1 MENIINLTK
10 MSLNNLSSI
19 IKTIVIVIIV
29 WIGIAMIN
37 QAFFNIIF
45 GMGTYL
51 LLMQVMSYEDT
62 YGIDNLIAKLPVS
75 KNEYVISKYVLGI
88 IISVIFMVLSV
99 LIYSILNSI
108 LELDLTLGIF
118 ILIGFVT
125 SMLAISVIIPVIL
138 KFGINKGRMVI
149 TILTV
154 LMVVVPTGIMTSI
167 WDNKEFMY
175 KIMDIAGNIGIPFI
189 LIISSILILIIS
201 IIISLR
207 VYKSKE
213 IK

>member
-19 IKTIVIVIIV
+19 IKTILIVIIV

-75 KNEYVISKYVLGI
+75 KNEYVISRYVLGI

-125 SMLAISVIIPVIL
+125 SMLAISVIIHVIL

>member
-1 MENIINLTK
+1 MGNIINLTK

-19 IKTIVIVIIV
+19 IKTILIVIIV

-51 LLMQVMSYEDT
+51 LLMQVMAYEDT

-75 KNEYVISKYVLGI
+75 KNEYVISRYVLGI
-88 IISVIFMVLSV
+88 IISAIFMVLSV
-99 LIYSILNSI
+99 LIYYTLNSI
-108 LELDLTLGIF
+108 LKLDLTLGIF

-125 SMLAISVIIPVIL
+125 SVLAMSVIIPVIL
-138 KFGINKGRMVI
+138 KFGINKGRMVV

-154 LMVVVPTGIMTSI
+154 LIVVVPTGIMTSI

-175 KIMDIAGNIGIPFI
+175 KIMDIAGNIGVPLI
-189 LIISSILILIIS
+189 LIISSLLILMIS

>member
-19 IKTIVIVIIV
+19 IKTILIVIIV

-37 QAFFNIIF
+37 QAFFNMIF

-51 LLMQVMSYEDT
+51 LLMQVMAYEDT

-75 KNEYVISKYVLGI
+75 KNEYVISRYVLGI
-88 IISVIFMVLSV
+88 IISAIFMVLSV
-99 LIYSILNSI
+99 LIYYTLNSI
-108 LELDLTLGIF
+108 LKLDLTLGIF

-125 SMLAISVIIPVIL
+125 SVLAMSVIIPVIL
-138 KFGINKGRMVI
+138 KFGINKGRMVV

-154 LMVVVPTGIMTSI
+154 LIVVVPTGIMTSI
-167 WDNKEFMY
+167 WENKEFMS
-175 KIMDIAGNIGIPFI
+175 KIMNVVGNIGVPFI
-189 LIISSILILIIS
+189 LIISSLLILMIS

>member
-19 IKTIVIVIIV
+19 IKTILIVLIV

-51 LLMQVMSYEDT
+51 LLMQVMAYEDT

-75 KNEYVISKYVLGI
+75 KNEYVISRYVLGI

-99 LIYSILNSI
+99 LIYSMLDSI

>member
-1 MENIINLTK
+1 MGNIINLTK

-19 IKTIVIVIIV
+19 IKTILIVIIV

-51 LLMQVMSYEDT
+51 LLMQVMAYEDT

-75 KNEYVISKYVLGI
+75 KNEYVISRYVLGI
-88 IISVIFMVLSV
+88 IISAIFMVLSV
-99 LIYSILNSI
+99 LIYYTLNSI
-108 LELDLTLGIF
+108 LKLDLTLGIF

-125 SMLAISVIIPVIL
+125 SVLAMSVIIPVIL
-138 KFGINKGRMVI
+138 KFGINKGRMVV

-154 LMVVVPTGIMTSI
+154 LIVVVPTGIMTSI

>member
-19 IKTIVIVIIV
+19 IKTILIVIIV

-37 QAFFNIIF
+37 QAFFNMIF

-51 LLMQVMSYEDT
+51 LLMQVMAYEDT

-75 KNEYVISKYVLGI
+75 KNEYVISRYVLGI
-88 IISVIFMVLSV
+88 IISAIFMVLSV
-99 LIYSILNSI
+99 LIYYILNSI
-108 LELDLTLGIF
+108 LKLDLTLGIF

-125 SMLAISVIIPVIL
+125 SVLAMSVIIPVIL
-138 KFGINKGRMVI
+138 KFGINKGRMVV

-154 LMVVVPTGIMTSI
+154 LIVVVPTGIMTSI

-175 KIMDIAGNIGIPFI
+175 KIMDIAGNIGVPLM
-189 LIISSILILIIS
+189 LIISSLLILMIS

>member
-19 IKTIVIVIIV
+19 IKTILIVIIV

-37 QAFFNIIF
+37 QSFFTIIF

-62 YGIDNLIAKLPVS
+62 YGIDNLIAELPVS
-75 KNEYVISKYVLGI
+75 KNEYVISRYVLGFS
-88 IISVIFMVLSV
+88 ISAIFMVLSV
-99 LIYSILNSI
+99 LIYSILNAI
-108 LELDLTLGIF
+108 LELDLTLGVF
-118 ILIGFVT
+118 VLIGFVA
-125 SMLAISVIIPVIL
+125 SMLAMSVIIPVIL

>member
-19 IKTIVIVIIV
+19 IKTIFIVLIV

-51 LLMQVMSYEDT
+51 LLMQVMAYEDT

-75 KNEYVISKYVLGI
+75 KNEYVISRYILGI
-88 IISVIFMVLSV
+88 IISAIFMVLSV
-99 LIYSILNSI
+99 LIYYMLNSI
-108 LELDLTLGIF
+108 LELNLTLGIF

-125 SMLAISVIIPVIL
+125 SVLAMSVIIPVIL
-138 KFGINKGRMVI
+138 KFGINKGRMVV

-154 LMVVVPTGIMTSI
+154 LIVVVPTGIMTSI
-167 WDNKEFMY
+167 WENKEFMS
-175 KIMDIAGNIGIPFI
+175 KIINVVGNIGVPFI

-201 IIISLR
+201 IIISLS

>member
-19 IKTIVIVIIV
+19 IKTILIVIIV

-37 QAFFNIIF
+37 QAFFTMIF

-51 LLMQVMSYEDT
+51 LLMQVMAYEDT
-62 YGIDNLIAKLPVS
+62 YGIDNLIAELPVS
-75 KNEYVISKYVLGI
+75 KNEYVISRYVLGI
-88 IISVIFMVLSV
+88 IISAIFMVLSV
-99 LIYSILNSI
+99 LIYYMLNSI
-108 LELDLTLGIF
+108 LELNLTLGIF

-125 SMLAISVIIPVIL
+125 SVLAMSVIIPVIL
-138 KFGINKGRMVI
+138 KFGINKGRMIV

-167 WDNKEFMY
+167 WENKEFMS
-175 KIMDIAGNIGIPFI
+175 KIMNVVGNIGVPFI
-189 LIISSILILIIS
+189 LIISSLLILMIS
-201 IIISLR
+201 IIISFR

>member
-19 IKTIVIVIIV
+19 IKTILIVIIV

>member
-19 IKTIVIVIIV
+19 IKTILIVIIV

-37 QAFFNIIF
+37 QAFFNMIF

-51 LLMQVMSYEDT
+51 LLMQVMAYEDT
-62 YGIDNLIAKLPVS
+62 YGIDNLIAELPVS
-75 KNEYVISKYVLGI
+75 KNEYVISRYVLGI
-88 IISVIFMVLSV
+88 IISAIFMVLSV
-99 LIYSILNSI
+99 LIYYMLNSI
-108 LELDLTLGIF
+108 LELNLTLGIF
-118 ILIGFVT
+118 ILIGFAT
-125 SMLAISVIIPVIL
+125 SVLAMSVIIPVIL
-138 KFGINKGRMVI
+138 KFGINKGRMVV

-154 LMVVVPTGIMTSI
+154 LIVVVPTGIMTSI
-167 WDNKEFMY
+167 WENKEFMS
-175 KIMDIAGNIGIPFI
+175 KIMNVVGNIGVPFI
-189 LIISSILILIIS
+189 LIISSLLILMIS
-201 IIISLR
+201 IIISFH

>member
-19 IKTIVIVIIV
+19 IKTILIVIIV

-37 QAFFNIIF
+37 QAFFNMLF

-51 LLMQVMSYEDT
+51 LLMQVMAYEDT
-62 YGIDNLIAKLPVS
+62 YGIDNLIAELPVS
-75 KNEYVISKYVLGI
+75 KNEYVISRYVLGI
-88 IISVIFMVLSV
+88 IISAIFMVLSV
-99 LIYSILNSI
+99 LIYYILNSI
-108 LELDLTLGIF
+108 LKLDLTLGIF
-118 ILIGFVT
+118 VLIGFVT
-125 SMLAISVIIPVIL
+125 SMLAMSVIIPVIL
-138 KFGINKGRMVI
+138 KFGINKGRMVV

-154 LMVVVPTGIMTSI
+154 LIVVVPTGIMTSI
-167 WDNKEFMY
+167 WENKEFISE
-175 KIMDIAGNIGIPFI
+175 IMNVVGNIGVPFI
-189 LIISSILILIIS
+189 LIISSLLILTIS
-201 IIISLR
+201 MIISLR

>member
-19 IKTIVIVIIV
+19 IKTILIVIIV

-37 QAFFNIIF
+37 QAFLNMIF

-51 LLMQVMSYEDT
+51 LLMQVMAYEDT
-62 YGIDNLIAKLPVS
+62 YGIDNLIAELPVS
-75 KNEYVISKYVLGI
+75 KNEYVISRYVLGI
-88 IISVIFMVLSV
+88 IISAIFMVLSV
-99 LIYSILNSI
+99 LIYYMLNSI
-108 LELDLTLGIF
+108 LELNLTLGIF

-125 SMLAISVIIPVIL
+125 SVLAMSVIIPVIL
-138 KFGINKGRMVI
+138 KFGINKGRMVV

-167 WDNKEFMY
+167 WENKEFMS
-175 KIMDIAGNIGIPFI
+175 KIMNVVGNIGVPFI
-189 LIISSILILIIS
+189 LIISSLLILMIS
-201 IIISLR
+201 IIISFR

>member
-19 IKTIVIVIIV
+19 IKTILIVIIV

-37 QAFFNIIF
+37 QAFFNMIF

-51 LLMQVMSYEDT
+51 LLMQVMAYEDT

-75 KNEYVISKYVLGI
+75 KNEYVISRYVLGI
-88 IISVIFMVLSV
+88 IISAIFMVLSV
-99 LIYSILNSI
+99 LIYYMLNSI
-108 LELDLTLGIF
+108 LELNLTLGIF

-125 SMLAISVIIPVIL
+125 SMLAMSVIIPVIL
-138 KFGINKGRMVI
+138 KFGINKGRMVV

-154 LMVVVPTGIMTSI
+154 LIVVVPTGIMTSI
-167 WDNKEFMY
+167 WENKEFMS
-175 KIMDIAGNIGIPFI
+175 KIMNVVGNIGVPFI
-189 LIISSILILIIS
+189 LIISSLLILMIS
-201 IIISLR
+201 IIISFR

>member
-19 IKTIVIVIIV
+19 IKTILIVIIV

-51 LLMQVMSYEDT
+51 LLMQVMAYEDT

-75 KNEYVISKYVLGI
+75 KNEYVISRYVLGI
-88 IISVIFMVLSV
+88 IISAIFMVLSV
-99 LIYSILNSI
+99 LIYYMLNSI
-108 LELDLTLGIF
+108 LELNLTLEIF

-125 SMLAISVIIPVIL
+125 SVLAMSVIIPVIL
-138 KFGINKGRMVI
+138 KFGINKGRMVV

-154 LMVVVPTGIMTSI
+154 LIVVVPTGIMTSI
-167 WDNKEFMY
+167 WENKEFMS
-175 KIMDIAGNIGIPFI
+175 KIMNVVGNIGVPFI

-201 IIISLR
+201 IIISLS

>member
-19 IKTIVIVIIV
+19 IKTILIVIIV

-37 QAFFNIIF
+37 QAFFNMIF

-51 LLMQVMSYEDT
+51 LLMQVMAYEDT
-62 YGIDNLIAKLPVS
+62 YGIDNLIAELPVS
-75 KNEYVISKYVLGI
+75 KNEYVISRYVLGI
-88 IISVIFMVLSV
+88 IISAIFMVLSV
-99 LIYSILNSI
+99 LIYYTLNSI
-108 LELDLTLGIF
+108 LKLDLTLGIF

-125 SMLAISVIIPVIL
+125 SALAMSVIIPVIL
-138 KFGINKGRMVI
+138 KFGINKGRMVV

-154 LMVVVPTGIMTSI
+154 LIVVVPTGIMTSI
-167 WDNKEFMY
+167 WENKEFVS
-175 KIMDIAGNIGIPFI
+175 KITNVVGNIGVPFI

>member
-19 IKTIVIVIIV
+19 IKTILIVIIV

-37 QAFFNIIF
+37 QAFFNMIF

-51 LLMQVMSYEDT
+51 LLMQVMAYEDT
-62 YGIDNLIAKLPVS
+62 YGIDNLIAELPVS
-75 KNEYVISKYVLGI
+75 KNEYVISRYVLGI
-88 IISVIFMVLSV
+88 IISAIFMVLSV
-99 LIYSILNSI
+99 LIYYTLNSI
-108 LELDLTLGIF
+108 LKLDLTLGIF

-125 SMLAISVIIPVIL
+125 SVLAMSVIIPVIL
-138 KFGINKGRMVI
+138 KFGINKGRMIV

-167 WDNKEFMY
+167 WENKEFMS
-175 KIMDIAGNIGIPFI
+175 KIMNVVGNIGVPFI
-189 LIISSILILIIS
+189 LIISSLLILMIS

-207 VYKSKE
+207 VYKLKE

>member
-1 MENIINLTK
+1 M
-10 MSLNNLSSI
+10 NNLSSI
-19 IKTIVIVIIV
+19 IKTILIVIIV

-51 LLMQVMSYEDT
+51 LLMQVMAYEDT

-75 KNEYVISKYVLGI
+75 KNEYVISRYVLGI
-88 IISVIFMVLSV
+88 IISAIFMVLSV
-99 LIYSILNSI
+99 LIYYTLNSI
-108 LELDLTLGIF
+108 LKLDLTLGIF

-125 SMLAISVIIPVIL
+125 SVLAMSVIIPVIL
-138 KFGINKGRMVI
+138 KFGINKGRMVV

-154 LMVVVPTGIMTSI
+154 LIVVVPTGIMTSI

>member
-19 IKTIVIVIIV
+19 IKTILIVIIV

-51 LLMQVMSYEDT
+51 LLMQVMAYEDT

-75 KNEYVISKYVLGI
+75 KNEYVISRYVLGI
-88 IISVIFMVLSV
+88 IISAIFMVLSV
-99 LIYSILNSI
+99 LIYYMLNSI

-125 SMLAISVIIPVIL
+125 SVLAMSVIIPVIL
-138 KFGINKGRMVI
+138 KFGINKGRMVV

-154 LMVVVPTGIMTSI
+154 LIVVVPTGIMTSI
-167 WDNKEFMY
+167 WENKEFMS
-175 KIMDIAGNIGIPFI
+175 KIMNVVGNIGVPFI

-201 IIISLR
+201 IIISLS